1 METNLS
7 QIDPKAVASQDAAY
21 WSQLNR
27 IKLQDG
33 VFEFKNH
40 PYLVQPLQQH
50 MLYRQGL
57 APEQQCVMKATQLG
71 FSEAGILASLH
82 GMIYGHYPK
91 GVLYLFPTTE
101 DMQEFSKSRF
111 GPLLNDNP
119 TAIKHHVK
127 DTNTASL
134 KRVHGANLYMR
145 GARLSQTIDGEAK
158 EAGKLR
164 GISSDIV
171 RYDEFDLMDQE
182 VPGKAEGRLGNSTV
196 HEQYFVSNPTVPGF
210 GISAL
215 FNRSDQRHWF
225 RRCLHCG
232 TTPPNGATWEW
243 YAETTNGWTCA
254 EEVFPNNV
262 EVGSDGKGYI
272 ACVSCGK
279 PVGLDV
285 GCWVPKEPHYSDKMW
300 GYQLSQLSSARR
312 DPYKLLQ
319 LYTNPPEGNL
329 GDVMRFKLGKPFIS
343 AEDKLTKQQVM
354 GNCGMGAQLNSHHG
368 PCAMGVDIRRHKNV
382 VIGCRTGK
390 NSWRILRVARVE
402 SMDEILSMAYRFNV
416 RIAVVDIRPYED
428 EVRQFQKTA
437 SFQTFLCEYA
447 SNTPVGTS
455 WNDKT
460 GLVKVNRTEIMDASH
475 RMLVDNLIELPADCP
490 EVRQFATEC
499 ASVAKVPE
507 VSRRTRSTIFRYRKL
522 GDKPDDYRHA
532 LNYFIMAA
540 TSNSLPV
547 VGGRGGRSNRPK
559 FAKNEYSRC

>member
-1 METNLS
+1 MVTNLS
-7 QIDPKAVASQDAAY
+7 QINPKDVASQDAGY
-21 WSQLNR
+21 WALLNR

-33 VFEFKNH
+33 IFEFKNH
-40 PYLVQPLQQH
+40 PYLVQPMQQH

-57 APEQQCVMKATQLG
+57 APEKQCVMKATQLG

-119 TAIKHHVK
+119 TAIKRHVV
-127 DTNTASL
+127 DTNTTSL

-164 GISSDIV
+164 GISSDII
-171 RYDEFDLMDQE
+171 RYDEFDLMDLE
-182 VPGKAEGRLGNSTV
+182 VLLKAEGRLGNSLV
-196 HEQYFVSNPTVPGF
+196 NEQYFVSNPTVPGF

-215 FNRSDQRHWF
+215 YNRSDQRHWF

-232 TTPPNGATWEW
+232 VTPTQGATWEW
-243 YAETTNGWTCA
+243 YTEKSNGWTCA
-254 EEVFPNNV
+254 EDVFPNNV

-285 GCWVPKEPHYSDKMW
+285 GCWVPKEPHYSNDMW

-312 DPYKLLQ
+312 DPHKLLQ
-319 LYTNPPEGNL
+319 LYTNPPDGNL
-329 GDVMRFKLGKPFIS
+329 GDVMRLKFGKPFIS

-382 VIGCRTGK
+382 VIGCRNGK
-390 NSWRILRVARVE
+390 NSWRILRVARLE
-402 SMDEILSMAYRFNV
+402 TMDEILSMAYRFNV

-437 SFQTFLCEYA
+437 SFKTFLCEYA

-460 GLVKVNRTEIMDASH
+460 GIVKVNRTEIMDASH
-475 RMLVDNLIELPADCP
+475 RMLVDSLIELPADCP

-499 ASVAKVPE
+499 ASVAKVSE
-507 VSRRTRSTIFRYRKL
+507 VSRRSRSMVFRYRKL

-540 TSNSLPV
+540 MSNNLPV
-547 VGGRGGRSNRPK
+547 VGGNSRSNRPQ